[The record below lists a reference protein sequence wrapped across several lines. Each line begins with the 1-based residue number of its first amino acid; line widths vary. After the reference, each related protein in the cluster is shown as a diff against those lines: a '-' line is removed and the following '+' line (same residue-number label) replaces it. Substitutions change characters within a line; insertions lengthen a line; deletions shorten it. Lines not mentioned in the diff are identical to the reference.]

1 MSTNYGGYMGKVL
14 MIDVSTKETS
24 EYNWTDQDRRKYL
37 GGKTMA
43 AKIISDLVAPDVG
56 PFSED
61 NVLAITTGPLTGTN
75 APASARFN
83 ISTISPLTNI
93 LTSSNCGGNFGLFLK
108 KAGYDSLII
117 KGKSPEKIWIEVT
130 EDGIEFHDADDLW
143 GAETT
148 EAQERLPAKTGKLV
162 IGPAGEN
169 LVYYAGVFSQER
181 TAGRGG
187 VGAIFGSKN
196 IKAITAA
203 GTKKPEIKEPE
214 KTKAFYKKWIDVLKK
229 HPITGHQLPKLGTAG
244 LVSKMQSNRVLA
256 TKNFKA
262 GVYEDYYKVSGEELA
277 EKHLIKNKGCVTCP
291 MQCGRVVN
299 VHGKNVKGPELETLG
314 LLGPNILNN
323 DIEKINEWNLL
334 LDELGMDTI
343 STAGVIAFSMELN
356 EKGLW
361 DNGLEFGKTDNI
373 SQIFKDIAHQRGIGK
388 DLSKGVK
395 YLSEKYGGKEFAMH
409 SKGMELSAYEPRHS
423 VGLGLGYAV
432 SNRGGC
438 HLNAGYLIL
447 FEALALAMNP
457 FTTRSKAE
465 LTHTM
470 QNLMEAISS
479 AGLCLF
485 TSYTTIPPL
494 VIKKPNGIAAKI
506 INSSLT
512 LPGVGAVVNGV
523 NRMNTGLK
531 NLHVPI
537 LPYSKAIVL
546 STGMPMNLIEFLKIG
561 RRGFNLERKY
571 NVSRG
576 ITSKDDALPSRLT
589 DVIEEAGNKKS
600 KVPLEKLK
608 QNYYKSRGWDKNG
621 IPIQKT
627 LRKVGL

>member
-14 MIDVSTKETS
+14 MIDVSTKKTS
-24 EYNWTDQDRRKYL
+24 EYNWTDQDRQKYL

-43 AKIISDLVAPDVG
+43 AKIISDLVGPDVES
-56 PFSED
+56 FSED

-75 APASARFN
+75 APTSARFN

-130 EDGIEFHDADDLW
+130 EEGIEFHDANDLW
-143 GAETT
+143 GTDTT
-148 EAQERLPAKTGKLV
+148 EAQEKLPAKTGKLV

-187 VGAIFGSKN
+187 IGAVFGSKN

-203 GTKKPEIKEPE
+203 GTKRPEIHEPE
-214 KTKAFYKKWIDVLKK
+214 KTKAFYKKWINMLKK
-229 HPITGHQLPKLGTAG
+229 HPVTGHQLPKLGTAG
-244 LVSKMQSNRVLA
+244 IVSKMQSCRVLA

-262 GVYEDYYKVSGEELA
+262 GVYEDYQKVSGEELA
-277 EKHLIKNKGCVTCP
+277 EKHLVKNKGCVACP
-291 MQCGRVVN
+291 IQCGRVVN
-299 VHGKNVKGPELETLG
+299 VHGRNVKGPELETLG
-314 LLGPNILNN
+314 LLGPNIMNN
-323 DIEKINEWNLL
+323 SIEKINEWNLI

-343 STAGVIAFSMELN
+343 SAAGVIAFSMELN

-361 DNGLEFGKTDNI
+361 NNGLEFGKTDNI
-373 SQIFKDIAHQRGIGK
+373 TQAFEDIAYQRGIGK

-423 VGLGLGYAV
+423 VGLGLGYAI

-447 FEALALAMNP
+447 LEQLALSIDP

-465 LTHTM
+465 LVNTL
-470 QNLMEAISS
+470 QNLMESISS
-479 AGLCLF
+479 SGLCLF
-485 TSYTTIPPL
+485 TSYAFIPAFA
-494 VIKKPNGIAAKI
+494 VKKPNGILMKI
-506 INSSLT
+506 INRSVT
-512 LPGVGAVVNGV
+512 LPGVGAIVNVVNNMKYGI
-523 NRMNTGLK
+523 K

-537 LPYSKAIVL
+537 LPYSKAIAL
-546 STGMPMNLIEFLKIG
+546 CTGMPMNLIEFLNIG
-561 RRGFNLERKY
+561 RRGYNLERKY

-589 DVIEEAGNKKS
+589 EDIEEPGNEKS
-600 KVPLEKLK
+600 RVPLEKLK
-608 QNYYKSRGWDKNG
+608 QNYYKGRGWDKNG
-621 IPIQKT
+621 IPLQKT
-627 LRKVGL
+627 LKKAGL